1 MRVSLTAV
9 LFGAFLIAA
18 AGCQQTSTT
27 TSGGSSSSSG
37 STGQSATTG
46 SGGSSTKVTS
56 GGASTE
62 VGATVQPGGTSDLMK
77 TDKTMD
83 VALPDGGRATL
94 RYSDLKVGDGSI
106 AGAGMTA
113 DVNYTGWLTDGTK
126 FDSSLDRGQ
135 TFPVHIGEMPPQVIL
150 GWDQGLR
157 GMRVGGKR
165 RLVIPPELAYGER
178 GAGGV
183 IPPNATLVFE
193 VELVGLH

>member
-1 MRVSLTAV
+1 MRVTPIAV
-9 LFGAFLIAA
+9 LFGALLIAA
-18 AGCQQTSTT
+18 TGCQQTSTT
-27 TSGGSSSSSG
+27 SSGTSGSSSAATAQ
-37 STGQSATTG
+37 STGTTAAAGDTG
-46 SGGSSTKVTS
+46 S
-56 GGASTE
+56 A
-62 VGATVQPGGTSDLMK
+62 AQAGGTSDRMQ

-83 VALPDGGRATL
+83 VSLPDGSHATL

-135 TFPVHIGEMPPQVIL
+135 TFPVRIGAVPPQVIL